1 MSQRVI
7 DGRDAL
13 PTVQVDGDGR
23 LVPATQDEIMVVE
36 DLLEDDKCEPK
47 LVPDTRQT
55 TESCKT
61 EGCLMERNPFQ
72 APEGL
77 ELDVKLSIFL

>member
-1 MSQRVI
+1 
-7 DGRDAL
+7 
-13 PTVQVDGDGR
+13 
-23 LVPATQDEIMVVE
+23 MVVE